1 MMNVSNLIS
10 KSSDVVSPFNL
21 LPDEMVIHLLT
32 FVDADSLLNCKLV
45 CKSWKSFIDAYV
57 FQEKASRENEFVN
70 NGKGYCSFSHI
81 DSNTVRK
88 LDYPWYV
95 FYAIC
100 KHDPFHRNLVR
111 NNCGQG

>member
-57 FQEKASRENEFVN
+57 FQEKASRENELVN